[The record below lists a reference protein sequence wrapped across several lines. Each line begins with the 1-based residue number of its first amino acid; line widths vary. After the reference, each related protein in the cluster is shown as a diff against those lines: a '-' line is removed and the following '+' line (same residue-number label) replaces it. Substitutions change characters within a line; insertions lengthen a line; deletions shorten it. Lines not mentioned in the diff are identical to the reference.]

1 MALTMK
7 YGGIARSELRAA
19 ARIASAAGVLEHR
32 VVRLP
37 DMREAQDIGV
47 ERFQG
52 MPATYIPGRNA
63 VFYSVAWSWAEEAGA
78 DYIVGGHNRDDRGVF
93 RDVSDG
99 FFRSMQAALW
109 EGSSAL
115 SERRTR
121 ILRPLREKTKAEVI
135 GLAVRLGV
143 PLELTWSCHRDGKLH
158 CWDCDGCR
166 ARASAFAK
174 AGVGDPL
181 SPGLAGRLWKDS

>member
-19 ARIASAAGVLEHR
+19 RRMARAARVLEHR

-37 DMREAQDIGV
+37 DMREAQEIWGTGSA
-47 ERFQG
+47 G

-63 VFYSVAWSWAEEAGA
+63 VFYSIAGSLAEVVGA
-78 DYIVGGHNRDDRGVF
+78 DYIIGGHNRDDSGVF
-93 RDVSDG
+93 RDTSEG
-99 FFRSMQAALW
+99 FFRKLQAALW
-109 EGSSAL
+109 QGSVAL

-121 ILRPLREKTKAEVI
+121 IVRPLRERTKAEVI
-135 GLAVRLGV
+135 GLAVRLRV
-143 PLELTWSCHRDGKLH
+143 PLELTWSCHGDGMEH

-166 ARASAFAK
+166 ARAKAFAE
-174 AGVGDPL
+174 AGFEDPL
-181 SPGLAGRLWKDS
+181 SPGLG